1 MTTSPWKAALTCL
14 LACSLPS
21 CGGSNQ
27 AETKQTS
34 SAHQKDGRDQAPE
47 GESDAAQDGS
57 GEPQATGGSSGD
69 GQASPSGSP
78 GSGQGSGA
86 PAPTD
91 PQTPPD
97 ASPTTA
103 EPACSAPEGVS
114 NDPRSIEEVI
124 TLINALPMPVTLPC
138 YFEALRRP
146 LYLSASS
153 SQLSVQPAVSEL
165 SPRMFL
171 FGGPLVT
178 ALAPEGEGSH
188 LLELSVLL
196 SDQTSIKG
204 EISFPVAEALPLDA
218 AYKGILRNDGNG
230 TRCAGCHFN
239 EAKATGPLS
248 ASAYTSTALR
258 PFADSDV
265 PIDFLAAESGACAKN
280 TSERCRMLRALFE
293 HGQVLPKAFPAGMD
307 TLF

>member
-1 MTTSPWKAALTCL
+1 
-14 LACSLPS
+14 
-21 CGGSNQ
+21 
-27 AETKQTS
+27 
-34 SAHQKDGRDQAPE
+34 
-47 GESDAAQDGS
+47 
-57 GEPQATGGSSGD
+57 
-69 GQASPSGSP
+69 
-78 GSGQGSGA
+78 
-86 PAPTD
+86 
-91 PQTPPD
+91 
-97 ASPTTA
+97 
-103 EPACSAPEGVS
+103 
-114 NDPRSIEEVI
+114 
-124 TLINALPMPVTLPC
+124 
-138 YFEALRRP
+138 
-146 LYLSASS
+146 
-153 SQLSVQPAVSEL
+153 
-165 SPRMFL
+165 MFL